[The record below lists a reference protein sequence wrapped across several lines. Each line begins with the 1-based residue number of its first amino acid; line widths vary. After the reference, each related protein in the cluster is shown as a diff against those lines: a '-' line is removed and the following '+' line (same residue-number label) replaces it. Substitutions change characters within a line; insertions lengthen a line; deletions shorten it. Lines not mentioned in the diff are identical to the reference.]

1 MHTLI
6 SSNKFKAAWS
16 RLDAAEHGD
25 RMAAFEGIRRLLAA
39 QGLTLDQLL
48 ECAVRGAAAKLE
60 QPTSPELQGQTAS
73 AQGKP
78 NFEQTFAGFGD
89 IFARMRA
96 TRQSNPT
103 FRAAPRPKRILQ
115 GGEIPNTIV
124 GTVTIDEI
132 RPTSYGRMA
141 VISVEDASQIF
152 SPIVAFDSDL
162 ISKLQEAQSAKA
174 PIRAT
179 LVPPGNKGS
188 MPKMVNASVMSH
200 RDCA

>member
-6 SSNKFKAAWS
+6 SSNKFKAAWG
-16 RLDAAEHGD
+16 RLNSTEHGD

-39 QGLTLDQLL
+39 QGHTLDQLL
-48 ECAVRGAAAKLE
+48 ECAARGAAAE
-60 QPTSPELQGQTAS
+60 QEQRTSPEPQGQTAS

-103 FRAAPRPKRILQ
+103 FRAAARPKRILQ

-141 VISVEDASQIF
+141 VISVEDANQIF
-152 SPIVAFDSDL
+152 SPIVVFDSDL
-162 ISKLQEAQSAKA
+162 IAELYDAQSVKA

-188 MPKMVNASVMSH
+188 MPKMIRASVMSH
-200 RDCA
+200 RDHA